1 MFALCRML
9 STLQWRNNGYS
20 GILNH
25 QPHDWL
31 FNCSFRRRS
40 KKTSKPRVTGLCAGN
55 SQHKWPGTQK
65 MFPFDDIIMSF
76 WFGNHTWPKF
86 VHRMWVIGEN
96 VANVFYC
103 LKWQSLV
110 FLLCYAFLHW
120 EIYNYIF
127 SDRQTVILIFLKLFW
142 QDYFETYFIWCKVM
156 NLFIHQLL
164 SIRSPPMIYVSL
176 DWVIIG
182 LDNGLWPLQHKA
194 II

>member
-1 MFALCRML
+1 MLGAALWQLGWKLRTDAMCVWEIYLAQPTSVSLTYSFTDPKFCVSMFALCRML

-25 QPHDWL
+25 QLHDWL

-76 WFGNHTWPKF
+76 WFGNLTWPKF
-86 VHRMWVIGEN
+86 VHRVWVIGEN

-120 EIYNYIF
+120 EFIIIYSVTDKQWF
-127 SDRQTVILIFLKLFW
+127 
-142 QDYFETYFIWCKVM
+142 
-156 NLFIHQLL
+156 
-164 SIRSPPMIYVSL
+164 
-176 DWVIIG
+176 
-182 LDNGLWPLQHKA
+182 
-194 II
+194 